1 MIRRTAL
8 MALAATLLL
17 TAALLLTACGEPPL
31 AISLPPRDG
40 QVADLAGILD
50 LDVVTAALE
59 AHGADGVDIVVLTYT
74 TADAN
79 CGEAFRAGQQLVEAW
94 DADVAM
100 VAVAAP
106 GDFADPEGERCA
118 GVQPRDDFAVGRGT
132 REEITEVLWPPLI
145 DANEWTEVVLV
156 GADELHAA
164 LSQEGDR

>member
-1 MIRRTAL
+1 MIGRTAL
-8 MALAATLLL
+8 MALA
-17 TAALLLTACGEPPL
+17 AALLLTACGEPPL
-31 AISLPPRDG
+31 AISLPARDG

-50 LDVVTAALE
+50 LDEVTATLQ
-59 AHGADGVDIVVLTYT
+59 AHAADGVDIVVLTYT
-74 TADAN
+74 TPDAN

-132 REEITEVLWPPLI
+132 REAITEVLWPPLI
-145 DANEWTEVVLV
+145 EANEWTEVVLV

-164 LSQEGDR
+164 LSQEDDR